1 MTILKSFVIE
11 GLWGDGPSVR
21 SNVDEKFN
29 FLIGQN
35 GSGKTTVINLIAAAL
50 TGDFERLE
58 RFEFKRIL
66 LVLKEHGTRKNPQI
80 EVIKDAVNGGPFAR
94 ISYLY
99 KGSSREDAVD
109 LSMERY
115 EAEGFFSSPTQ
126 TMRIARAIRERAE
139 VAKTYLSKRVK
150 VSWLPLHRH
159 VEDFKSAEEA
169 RRLPVI
175 DQKLKDLNNSLVRY
189 FSQLAKKYSD
199 HTLEFQRKSFLSVL
213 TPENFDYIFG
223 FAKQLDMEDEKK
235 TLGEIFEVLGVE
247 SRQYSPKLK
256 THFEK
261 LTKAVQVDNTK
272 TLGADVFAALY
283 NSWRVHSL
291 VEDYKALQKK
301 RTEIF
306 TPRDTFLKLLNELFA
321 GRKVVSVSEKNELM
335 LTARGYVIPLEALSS
350 GEKQLLII
358 LGEAVLQNSEP
369 CIYIADEPELSL
381 HILWQEQLT
390 KAISDLNVN
399 AQIVFATHSPDVV
412 GPHSDKVINMENV
425 LG

>member
-11 GLWGDGPSVR
+11 GLWGDGPNVKS
-21 SNVDEKFN
+21 SVDEKFN

-66 LVLKEHGTRKNPQI
+66 LVLKEQGSRKNPQI
-80 EVIKDAVNGGPFAR
+80 EVIKDVENSGPFAK
-94 ISYLY
+94 INYFY

-109 LSMERY
+109 LSMESY
-115 EAEGFFSSPTQ
+115 EADGFFRSPTQ

-139 VAKTYLSKRVK
+139 VSKSYLSKRVK

-159 VEDFKSAEEA
+159 IEDLKSSEEG

-223 FAKQLDMEDEKK
+223 FAKQLDMDDERK

-247 SRQYSPKLK
+247 SKQYSPKLK

-272 TLGADVFAALY
+272 TIGADIFAALY

-301 RTEIF
+301 RIEIF

-321 GRKVVSVSEKNELM
+321 GRKVVSVSEKNEIM
-335 LTARGYVIPLEALSS
+335 LTARGNVIPLEALSS

-369 CIYIADEPELSL
+369 YIYIADEPELSL

-399 AQIVFATHSPDVV
+399 AQIIFATHSPDVV
-412 GPHSDKVINMENV
+412 GPHGDKVIDMESV
-425 LG
+425 LE